1 MSVPLPIEPA
11 TDAELIEDWKN
22 GRESGAA
29 ELVRRHGEAVARYLG
44 ASGAGDDVE
53 DLVQEAFF
61 RAFRKIDSFRGQSQF
76 RTWVIRIASNAF
88 SDLRRK
94 NKRVTVISIEDREWV
109 DGAGTPDQVLE
120 GKEAESRV
128 AVGIRQ
134 LPSLQRDVFLMRA
147 QEGLGYDEIAR
158 ALGTTSGAA
167 RVHYHHAVKRLKKV
181 L

>member
-1 MSVPLPIEPA
+1 MG
-11 TDAELIEDWKN
+11 W
-22 GRESGAA
+22 R
-29 ELVRRHGEAVARYLG
+29 
-44 ASGAGDDVE
+44 GAGDDGE
-53 DLVQEAFF
+53 DRGAEAFV
-61 RAFRKIDSFRGQSQF
+61 RGCRKIVSFRGQFQF
-76 RTWVIRIASNAF
+76 STWFIRIASNAF
-88 SDLRRK
+88 LDLRRK